1 MNYALKISQLKMS
14 AIITI
19 LGGRIIVG
27 ADGKYNHVNIAFNSV
42 RDRNIALT
50 LLSRQGWSCTDYRD
64 VAGSAIQASYTGI
77 KKPNF
82 LMLPLWP

>member
-1 MNYALKISQLKMS
+1 MS
-14 AIITI
+14 AVTTI

-27 ADGKYNHVNIAFNSV
+27 ADGKYNIINIAFDSV

-64 VAGSAIQASYTGI
+64 VAGSAIQASYNGI
-77 KKPNF
+77 KRPNF
-82 LMLPLWP
+82 SMGRFWH